1 VHSAEIGPGDDVLIV
16 GAGGVGLTTLVWAL
30 HKGSARVTV
39 ADPDPQR
46 RNSASSMGA
55 TDVVASVSEA
65 DLGAYDVVVECV
77 GRPELVRA
85 CQPALRPRGTLVVS
99 GACAEPTTIEPITAL
114 LKELTVR
121 YSVAYSTDE
130 FREVVA
136 AFSDGRIDPTP
147 TVGPTFGLDRVA
159 EAFDAVRAA
168 RVQGRVS
175 VTP

>member
-1 VHSAEIGPGDDVLIV
+1 
-16 GAGGVGLTTLVWAL
+16 VGLTTLMWAL
-30 HKGSARVTV
+30 RKGAARVTV
-39 ADPDPQR
+39 ADPDAQR

-55 TDVVASVSEA
+55 TDVLASVSEA
-65 DLGAYDVVVECV
+65 ELGAYDAVVECV
-77 GRPELVRA
+77 GRPELVQA
-85 CQPALRPRGTLVVS
+85 CQPVLRPRGRLVVS

-136 AFSDGRIDPTP
+136 AFGDGDIDPAP
-147 TVGPTFGLDRVA
+147 TVGPKFGLDHIA
-159 EAFDAVRAA
+159 EAFDAVRGA